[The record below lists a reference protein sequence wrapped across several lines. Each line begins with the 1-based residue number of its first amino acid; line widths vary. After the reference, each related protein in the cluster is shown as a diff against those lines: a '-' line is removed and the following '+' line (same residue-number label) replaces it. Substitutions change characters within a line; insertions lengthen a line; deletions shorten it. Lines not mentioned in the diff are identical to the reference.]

1 MLEQKID
8 FPKTPKPIIK
18 AVRAWDRFKI
28 QLKRIELNTVYDFK
42 NKATSHLQIS
52 QCRKYYRIKEEY

>member
-8 FPKTPKPIIK
+8 FPETPKPIIK

-28 QLKRIELNTVYDFK
+28 QLKQIELNKVYDFK

-52 QCRKYYRIKEEY
+52 